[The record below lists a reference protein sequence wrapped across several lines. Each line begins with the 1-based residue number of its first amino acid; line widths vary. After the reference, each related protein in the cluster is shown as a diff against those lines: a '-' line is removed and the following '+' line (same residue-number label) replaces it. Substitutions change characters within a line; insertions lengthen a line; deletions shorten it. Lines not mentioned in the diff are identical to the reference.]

1 MDPCT
6 PPALKE
12 RMWSTNVTEPAGVS
26 KDPYSHPG
34 QLAWWIQGSAALL
47 QDSLAACRAHSSS
60 STRRVVRQDWA
71 WSRERKATWL
81 CWLKVYVG
89 SRSS

>member
-1 MDPCT
+1 MDPCA

-34 QLAWWIQGSAALL
+34 AACLVDSRQRSAAPGF
-47 QDSLAACRAHSSS
+47 SSS
-60 STRRVVRQDWA
+60 LPSPFVKQYAQGCPPGLGLEQRAQGDMVVLAED
-71 WSRERKATWL
+71 L
-81 CWLKVYVG
+81 CW
-89 SRSS
+89 